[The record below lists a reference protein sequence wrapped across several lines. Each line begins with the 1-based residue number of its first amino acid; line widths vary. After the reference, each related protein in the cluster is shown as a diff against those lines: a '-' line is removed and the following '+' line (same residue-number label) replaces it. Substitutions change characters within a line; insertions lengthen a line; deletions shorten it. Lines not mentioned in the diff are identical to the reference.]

1 MVDLKEILKL
11 SVPERIEM
19 VEAIWDSIAESNEI
33 EPIELT
39 KEQEQEIDRRIE
51 RHERG
56 EGKSFSWAELKTKL
70 KSDV

>member
-33 EPIELT
+33 KPIALT
-39 KEQEQEIDRRIE
+39 DEQEQEIDRRIE

-56 EGKSFSWAELKTKL
+56 EGKSFSWDELKSRL
-70 KSDV
+70 KSDL

>member
-33 EPIELT
+33 KPIALT
-39 KEQEQEIDRRIE
+39 DEQEQEIDRRIE

-56 EGKSFSWAELKTKL
+56 EGKSFSWDELKTKL
-70 KSDV
+70 KSDL

>member
-33 EPIELT
+33 KPIALT
-39 KEQEQEIDRRIE
+39 DEQEQEIDRRIE

-56 EGKSFSWAELKTKL
+56 EGKSFSWDELKSKL
-70 KSDV
+70 KSDL